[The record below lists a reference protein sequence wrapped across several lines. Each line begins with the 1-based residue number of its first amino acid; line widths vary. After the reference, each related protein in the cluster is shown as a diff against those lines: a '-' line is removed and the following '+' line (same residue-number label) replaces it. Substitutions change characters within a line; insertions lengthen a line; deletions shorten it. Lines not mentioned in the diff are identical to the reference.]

1 MLVPSGPT
9 VWTLGH
15 SNRAWD
21 AFLALVEGHRIEL
34 LADVRHFPLSRHV
47 PWATAPALAAA
58 LEAAGIGYVHHV
70 DLGGYRKP
78 RPDSTNTGL
87 RSAGFRGYAD
97 HMETEAFRMA
107 LETLLGEASTRRTA
121 IVCAEAVPWR
131 CHRSFLSDALLVR
144 GARVVHILGPREVRD
159 HRLSE
164 LARVRGGLPRYP
176 VPTGK
181 ALKPPRL

>member
-1 MLVPSGPT
+1 M
-9 VWTLGH
+9 
-15 SNRAWD
+15 
-21 AFLALVEGHRIEL
+21 
-34 LADVRHFPLSRHV
+34 
-47 PWATAPALAAA
+47 
-58 LEAAGIGYVHHV
+58 
-70 DLGGYRKP
+70 
-78 RPDSTNTGL
+78 
-87 RSAGFRGYAD
+87 
-97 HMETEAFRMA
+97 
-107 LETLLGEASTRRTA
+107 
-121 IVCAEAVPWR
+121 CAEAVPWR